1 MPKLQAIIFDLD
13 DTLYPEIE
21 FVKSGFKAV
30 SVWVEAN
37 LGIARELAF
46 QQFLQLFAAGNRGN
60 IFDVWLAQHSINS
73 ISWLS
78 QMVKIYRD
86 HYPRVAPYRGVPQIL
101 SQLKQS
107 YRLALVTDGYVDVQK
122 RKLKALGLS
131 QFFDVVIFTDEFG
144 KNAWKPSKVPFTIV
158 LKKLKICGAHGVY
171 VADNPLKDFV
181 GARAVGLW
189 TIRVRHPDGVYS
201 HLEPPSSQFAPDI
214 EIRTLGEIFTALNKI
229 ECDKLL

>member
-73 ISWLS
+73 IPWLS
-78 QMVKIYRD
+78 QMVKVYRD
-86 HYPRVAPYRGVPQIL
+86 HYPRIAPYRGVPQIL

-144 KNAWKPSKVPFTIV
+144 KSAWKPSIVPFTIV

-201 HLEPPSSQFAPDI
+201 HLEPPSSQFVPDM